1 MTLKIKRK
9 RLNDRGGFTI
19 AELLIYL
26 LVSVIIIGGVYQ
38 MLIGQNRL
46 YVKQR
51 ELQDVRGTLR
61 AAGNLL
67 AFEFRQASAADND
80 LYSIG
85 TNSFAVRSLRASAV
99 VCGLHDTQPRLALY
113 GISGDSDFQA
123 GDSAMLFSAGADG
136 TGDDAWLLTA
146 LDSTWSSGGAGGISY
161 CSWGDSSTTAPDRVV
176 QMDTVSGYSGV
187 TVGAPFRV
195 FQRAEYALYQ
205 EDGRWWLGRKL
216 NDDVDYTKL
225 IGPMSSPTDSGLVLT
240 YYDQFGNTTATL
252 TDVRMVDI
260 IMRGESYGDAPSASG
275 AAKAQEDS
283 LSIRVSLRG

>member
-1 MTLKIKRK
+1 MTDKIKRK
-9 RLNDRGGFTI
+9 RLTDRGGFTI

-26 LVSVIIIGGVYQ
+26 LVSVIIIGAVYQ

-67 AFEFRQASAADND
+67 AFEFRQASAGDND

-99 VCGLHDTQPRLALY
+99 VCGVHASQPRVGLY
-113 GISGDSDFQA
+113 AISGDSDFQS
-123 GDSAMLFSAGADG
+123 GDSVMLFSAGASG
-136 TGDDAWLLTA
+136 AGDDEWLLVS
-146 LDSTWSSGGAGGISY
+146 LDSTFSSGAAGGIPF
-161 CSWGDSSTTAPDRVV
+161 CSWGDTATTAPEAVV
-176 QMDTVSGYSGV
+176 ATTSSFSGV
-187 TVGAPFRV
+187 TVGAPLRV

-205 EDGRWWLGRKL
+205 EDGRWWLGRKI
-216 NDDVDYTKL
+216 DADVSYTKL
-225 IGPMSSPTDSGLVLT
+225 IGPMRSPSDSGLVLT

-260 IMRGESYGDAPSASG
+260 IMRGESYGKAPSASG
-275 AAKAQEDS
+275 AAAAQEDS